1 MRLRF
6 PKVTVRFPEPSDP
19 SPSPLGRHSPSAWYG
34 ATVTFEPLTREY
46 GGYIFDCDGTLADSM
61 VVHHRAWLA
70 ALAAHGATFEFDW
83 ELFTSRAGMTLS
95 NTVRELNAQ
104 FGLTLDPEA
113 VTTSQRLE
121 YERFLSTVKPI
132 TDVVELALSV
142 AGSRPVSVASG
153 GERNIVR
160 RTLELIGL
168 GQTFP
173 VVITAEDVTHGKPAP
188 DMFLLAAERMG
199 VAPADC
205 VVFEDAVLGLE
216 AAKRA
221 GMASV
226 LVRPPNVR

>member
-1 MRLRF
+1 MI
-6 PKVTVRFPEPSDP
+6 
-19 SPSPLGRHSPSAWYG
+19 
-34 ATVTFEPLTREY
+34 FEPLTREY

-61 VVHHRAWLA
+61 VVHHRAWLS
-70 ALAAHGATFEFDW
+70 ALAAHGATFDFGW
-83 ELFTSRAGMTLS
+83 ELFISRAGMSLP

-121 YERFLSTVKPI
+121 YERFLPTVRPI
-132 TDVVELALSV
+132 VEVVELALRV
-142 AGSRPVSVASG
+142 ATSRPVSVASG
-153 GERNIVR
+153 GERQVVR

-173 VVITAEDVTHGKPAP
+173 VVVTAEDVTFGKPAP
-188 DMFLLAAERMG
+188 DMFLLAAEQMG
-199 VAPADC
+199 VAPANC
-205 VVFEDAVLGLE
+205 VVFEDSVLGLE

-226 LVRPPNVR
+226 LVQPPNVR

>member
-1 MRLRF
+1 
-6 PKVTVRFPEPSDP
+6 
-19 SPSPLGRHSPSAWYG
+19 
-34 ATVTFEPLTREY
+34 VTFEPLTREY

-70 ALAAHGATFEFDW
+70 ALAEHGASIDFHW
-83 ELFTSRAGMTLS
+83 ELFTSRAGMTLP

-104 FGLTLDPEA
+104 FGLTLDPA
-113 VTTSQRLE
+113 RVTSSQRRE
-121 YERFLSTVKPI
+121 YERFLPTVQPI
-132 TDVVELALSV
+132 LEVVQLAKRV
-142 AGSRPVSVASG
+142 AATRPVSVASG
-153 GERNIVR
+153 GERQIVQ

-168 GQTFP
+168 GQTFS
-173 VVITAEDVTHGKPAP
+173 VVVAAEDVTHGKPAP

-199 VAPADC
+199 VPPHQC
-205 VVFEDAVLGLE
+205 VVFEDSVLGLE

>member
-1 MRLRF
+1 
-6 PKVTVRFPEPSDP
+6 
-19 SPSPLGRHSPSAWYG
+19 LGAAWY
-34 ATVTFEPLTREY
+34 VRNVIFEPLTREY

-70 ALAAHGATFEFDW
+70 ALAAHGATFEFGW
-83 ELFTSRAGMTLS
+83 ELFTSRAGMTLP

-104 FGLTLDPEA
+104 FGLALDPEA
-113 VTTSQRLE
+113 VTTSQRVE
-121 YERFLSTVKPI
+121 YERFLSTVQPI
-132 TDVVELALSV
+132 PQVVELALQV
-142 AGSRPVSVASG
+142 AVSRPVSVASG
-153 GERNIVR
+153 GERKVVR

-173 VVITAEDVTHGKPAP
+173 VVITAEDVIHGKPAP

-205 VVFEDAVLGLE
+205 VVFEDSVLGLE

>member
-1 MRLRF
+1 
-6 PKVTVRFPEPSDP
+6 
-19 SPSPLGRHSPSAWYG
+19 
-34 ATVTFEPLTREY
+34 VTFEPLTREY

-70 ALAAHGATFEFDW
+70 ALAAHGATFDFHW
-83 ELFTSRAGMTLS
+83 QLFTSRAGMTLP

-104 FGLTLDPEA
+104 FGLALDPES
-113 VTTSQRLE
+113 VTTSQRQE
-121 YERFLSTVKPI
+121 YERFLPTVQPI
-132 TDVVELALSV
+132 PDVVALARRVSE
-142 AGSRPVSVASG
+142 SRPVSVASG
-153 GERNIVR
+153 GERQVVR

-199 VAPADC
+199 VLAAEC
-205 VVFEDAVLGLE
+205 VVFEDSVLGLE

>member
-1 MRLRF
+1 MAE
-6 PKVTVRFPEPSDP
+6 TVI
-19 SPSPLGRHSPSAWYG
+19 
-34 ATVTFEPLTREY
+34 FEPLTREY

-70 ALAAHGATFEFDW
+70 ALAAHRATFDFDW
-83 ELFTSRAGMTLS
+83 ELFTSRGGMTLR

-104 FGLTLDPEA
+104 FGLALDPEG

-121 YERFLSTVKPI
+121 YERFLPTVKPI
-132 TDVVELALSV
+132 AEVVELALRV
-142 AGSRPVSVASG
+142 AVTRPVSVASG
-153 GERNIVR
+153 GEREIVR

-188 DMFLLAAERMG
+188 EMFLLAARQMG

-205 VVFEDAVLGLE
+205 VVFEDSVLGLE

-221 GMASV
+221 GMAAV
-226 LVRPPNVR
+226 VVRPPNVR

>member
-1 MRLRF
+1 MI
-6 PKVTVRFPEPSDP
+6 
-19 SPSPLGRHSPSAWYG
+19 
-34 ATVTFEPLTREY
+34 FEPLSHEY

-61 VVHHRAWLA
+61 VVHYRAWLA
-70 ALAAHGATFEFDW
+70 ALAAHGATFDFNWD
-83 ELFTSRAGMTLS
+83 LFISRAGMTLP

-104 FGLTLDPEA
+104 FGLALDPEA
-113 VTTSQRLE
+113 VTSSQRLE
-121 YERFLSTVKPI
+121 YERYLSTVQPI
-132 TDVVELALSV
+132 AEVVEFALRV
-142 AGSRPVSVASG
+142 AASRPVSVASG
-153 GERNIVR
+153 GERKVVR

-168 GQTFP
+168 GQIFP

-199 VAPADC
+199 VTPADC
-205 VVFEDAVLGLE
+205 VVFEDSVLGIE

>member
-1 MRLRF
+1 M
-6 PKVTVRFPEPSDP
+6 V
-19 SPSPLGRHSPSAWYG
+19 
-34 ATVTFEPLTREY
+34 FEPLTRDY

-61 VVHHRAWLA
+61 VVHHRAWLS
-70 ALAAHGATFEFDW
+70 ALAAHGASIEFDW
-83 ELFTSRAGMTLS
+83 ELFTSRAGMSLP
-95 NTVRELNAQ
+95 NTVRELNQQ
-104 FGLTLDPEA
+104 FGLALDPDA

-121 YERFLSTVKPI
+121 YERYLETVRPI
-132 TDVVELALSV
+132 REVVELAQRV
-142 AGSRPVSVASG
+142 AASRPVSVASG
-153 GERNIVR
+153 GERKVVH

-173 VVITAEDVTHGKPAP
+173 VVVTAEDVTHGKPAP

-199 VAPADC
+199 VSPADC
-205 VVFEDAVLGLE
+205 VVFEDSVLGLE